1 MNPKA
6 GHSMMPIDPS
16 TPDRE
21 APKARQARSS
31 RQTALPSATDRDR
44 SHGRT
49 SRPELPA
56 SDPLP
61 TRSMRS
67 AKQCHRPCRSL
78 HERKPGS
85 QTKDDIGTEVRDERS
100 CGRSQT
106 SLYNPR
112 RRHSSLGSLSP
123 VEFERR
129 QAEGALDPGAHHP
142 AAVLGAVKVRPGDVA
157 MGGKVSATADLDRPC
172 ARRRHV
178 RAGRDEKM
186 LSAEPKDGPR
196 KQEKENT
203 LLPNPLP

>member
-31 RQTALPSATDRDR
+31 WQTALPSKATNRDR
-44 SHGRT
+44 SPGRT

-61 TRSMRS
+61 TRSMCSGKR
-67 AKQCHRPCRSL
+67 CHRPCRSL

-100 CGRSQT
+100 CGRLKPRCTMPSAHT
-106 SLYNPR
+106 SPSAIGRRPLKSSYQRSPR
-112 RRHSSLGSLSP
+112 RRLRAWIRSDGHAHAGVETWVKLTFESDHSMGADQLGLCTIHA
-123 VEFERR
+123 F
-129 QAEGALDPGAHHP
+129 
-142 AAVLGAVKVRPGDVA
+142 
-157 MGGKVSATADLDRPC
+157 
-172 ARRRHV
+172 
-178 RAGRDEKM
+178 
-186 LSAEPKDGPR
+186 R
-196 KQEKENT
+196 KE
-203 LLPNPLP
+203 